1 MEQFRPNLPDEGN
14 WSGDT
19 LTRSGFVWSFKLW
32 RYSKGSNT
40 VKRVAIIGAAGYVGL
55 ELARQLRGV
64 DYEVNAVTR
73 ENGRFLLRDSGF
85 NIVPPGDIASLKTV
99 DIVVNLAYPS
109 TGPLQY
115 YPTRN
120 EEILGQIKTITGPG
134 TRIIHVSTQAVF
146 GYGFERPVVTGPVD
160 TVRDYAYVEAKIQLE
175 NLLVRQFNSN
185 SVQIVRLGNVW
196 GPGSPNWTVALVN
209 KVLFGEPVG
218 IEGIDGY
225 CNATD
230 VANTAS
236 YLSFLIDSDELRGLH
251 FYHLAELSS
260 HRWSTWIKRIE
271 TALGQDSV
279 MLPNLPL
286 TADNWKQELREAF
299 TPLRPGPLYRS
310 LAGSRVSGSAV
321 RALIRTIGDQQ
332 FNKAKKRFV
341 KTLPSGY
348 TLGPSE
354 ATFLN
359 LMSCQTQ
366 FQTQVLDRW
375 QPPVDFET
383 SWSRVEAWM
392 NTAGY
397 SVSGI
402 QKC

>member
-1 MEQFRPNLPDEGN
+1 MEPFRPSSPDKATTDDDTVHLSDFW
-14 WSGDT
+14 WSSKFGHY
-19 LTRSGFVWSFKLW
+19 R
-32 RYSKGSNT
+32 KGSIT

-73 ENGRFLLRDSGF
+73 ENGKFLLRDSGF
-85 NIVPPGDIASLKTV
+85 NIVRPVDIASLKTV

-109 TGPLQY
+109 TGPLQH

-120 EEILGQIKTITGPG
+120 EEILRQIKSVAGPR

-146 GYGFERPVVTGPVD
+146 GYGFERPIVTGPVEM
-160 TVRDYAYVEAKIQLE
+160 VRDYAYIEAKIQLE

-209 KVLFGEPVG
+209 KVLFGQPVG

-230 VANTAS
+230 VGNTAS

-251 FYHLAELSS
+251 YYHLAELSS

-271 TALGQDSV
+271 AALGQETV
-279 MLPNLPL
+279 LLPNLPPS
-286 TADNWKQELREAF
+286 ADNWKQEVREALA
-299 TPLRPGPLYRS
+299 PLRPRPLYRN
-310 LAGSRVSGSAV
+310 LATNRVSGSAV
-321 RALIRTIGDQQ
+321 RALIRTMGDQQ
-332 FNKAKKRFV
+332 FNKAKKRFA

-348 TLGPSE
+348 SLGPSE
-354 ATFLN
+354 GTFLN

-366 FQTQVLDRW
+366 FETQVLDRW

-402 QKC
+402 RKC